1 MEPYQKELLERLTKQ
16 SEENSRILKSLRSHA
31 RFGMFF
37 SIIKWTIII
46 GPIVWAYFYLQPYFG
61 SISQLY
67 DTISSQVQ
75 TVSSLQEK
83 LKGAENILKPAPK
96 VEQQ

>member
-1 MEPYQKELLERLTKQ
+1 MEPYQKELLEKLTKQ
-16 SEENSRILKSLRSHA
+16 SEENAKILKTLRRHA
-31 RFGMFF
+31 RYAMFF
-37 SIIKWTIII
+37 GFLKWSILI
-46 GPIVWAYFYLQPYFG
+46 GPIIWAYFYLQPYFG

-75 TVSSLQEK
+75 TVSGLQEK
-83 LKGAENILKPAPK
+83 LKGAENILRPTPK